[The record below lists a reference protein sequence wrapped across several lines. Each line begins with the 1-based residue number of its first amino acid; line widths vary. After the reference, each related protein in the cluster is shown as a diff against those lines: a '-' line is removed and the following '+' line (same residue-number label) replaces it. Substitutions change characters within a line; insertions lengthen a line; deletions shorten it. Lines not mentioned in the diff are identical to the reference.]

1 MKVADNEPTGYKN
14 LVNAAIDWCKNE
26 NLQYRNAVHEV
37 TSQDVGV
44 ANSKIIR
51 TSDMVICEKYPA
63 YVVTNVAI
71 PQGHEIL
78 LSKRYGHRAFKY
90 PGEISLFL
98 VVCIL
103 FVFLI
108 TYYILSYLSSKYLSL
123 TSSHKKCRFKT
134 L

>member
-1 MKVADNEPTGYKN
+1 MFGDDYLQLECKVADNEPTGYKN

-37 TSQDVGV
+37 TSQDVGA
-44 ANSKIIR
+44 ANGKIIR
-51 TSDMVICEKYPA
+51 TVICEKYTA

-71 PQGHEIL
+71 LKGHEIL
-78 LSKRYGHRAFKY
+78 LPRRYGHRAFKY

-103 FVFLI
+103 FVFCL
-108 TYYILSYLSSKYLSL
+108 Y
-123 TSSHKKCRFKT
+123 F
-134 L
+134 